1 MNSLNGL
8 EPRKWFDRM
17 LPQTLA
23 VALWLLYI
31 DGAFSLINFI
41 DMRSDI
47 GLLRVTGG
55 LNVLFALVSIA
66 AYVLAG
72 FLMANG
78 KLLGWYVG
86 IFASFTPLLSRFLV
100 ASSLSDMGYDMSLRN
115 RLMGADTVGFLFE
128 VALIV
133 LILHPMS
140 RVHARRWF
148 R

>member
-1 MNSLNGL
+1 MNALNGL
-8 EPRKWFDRM
+8 DGRKWFDRM

-31 DGAFSLINFI
+31 DGAFALVNFI

-47 GLLRVTGG
+47 GLLRATGG
-55 LNVLFALVSIA
+55 VNVLFAILSIA
-66 AYVLAG
+66 AYLLAG

-86 IFASFTPLLSRFLV
+86 IFAAFTPILSRFL
-100 ASSLSDMGYDMSLRN
+100 AAMSLSDMGFDMSLKT
-115 RLMGADTVGFLFE
+115 RLMGADTIGFLFE
-128 VALIV
+128 AALIV
-133 LILHPMS
+133 LMLHPMS